1 MKSRP
6 LGWHAFANLSYDGF
20 WEMRVWAFQNA
31 SLGSLAVVSDAKVL
45 SEYMCG
51 AQCVCVCICVCI
63 RVLPFTARVCGVL
76 LCVRDRALH
85 RVALAHGVFDR
96 RAQRYTHTHAH
107 MVDTDIINAREYA
120 G

>member
-1 MKSRP
+1 MLSFNLWRCEY
-6 LGWHAFANLSYDGF
+6 GAF
-20 WEMRVWAFQNA
+20 RNA
-31 SLGSLAVVSDAKVL
+31 SLGSLAVVSDAQVL

-51 AQCVCVCICVCI
+51 AQCVCVCVCICVCI
-63 RVLPFTARVCGVL
+63 RVLPFTAHVCGVL

-96 RAQRYTHTHAH
+96 HAHRYTHTRTH
-107 MVDTDIINAREYA
+107 